1 MGTGGL
7 DFSSTASNTSC
18 SARLSTSARVATT
31 CCASTARQ
39 SSSLQGAASDAT
51 ARGVQVLEDM
61 DQSFGGQDTL
71 SRFAAKR
78 VIAGMEPVVHCL
90 RFSARDGRERA

>member
-1 MGTGGL
+1 YPAPPAGIGGL
-7 DFSSTASNTSC
+7 DSSSIVSNTSC

-39 SSSLQGAASDAT
+39 SSSLECAASDAT

-61 DQSFGGQDTL
+61 DQSLCAQDPL
-71 SRFAAKR
+71 SRLTAKR
-78 VIAGMEPVVHCL
+78 DVVRMQPISHCL
-90 RFSARDGRERA
+90 RFPAR